1 MAESKVL
8 DDPEFLSG
16 PQTAAVQV
24 LEHVFEWEKSDRGVH
39 LEGAVVTL
47 GALAGK
53 ACQVAVLT
61 GIADNDPVYAG
72 LSVADVTAADGT
84 EYLFGDAIN
93 RPLVEST
100 YSVWSLVAGA
110 ANSLGATVPD
120 ITELFEH
127 AAASVGT
134 PEFGIPRFAE
144 GTYAEPPVT
153 YLPRW
158 EELLPII
165 RTSAPDPQQWPIV
178 FGIAIQQ
185 LFTIVG
191 KDFDLTTLTRIFMDS
206 AIAMSKLQTQ

>member
-1 MAESKVL
+1 MAESTVL
-8 DDPEFLSG
+8 DDPEFLAG
-16 PQTAAVQV
+16 PQTAAVAV
-24 LEHVFEWEKSDRGVH
+24 LERVFEWETSERGVH

-61 GIADNDPVYAG
+61 GIIEKDPVYKG
-72 LSVADVTAADGT
+72 MSVADVTAADGT
-84 EYLFGDAIN
+84 EYIFGDAIN

-120 ITELFEH
+120 VTELFQH

-134 PEFGIPRFAE
+134 AEFGIPRYAE
-144 GTYAEPPVT
+144 GTYAERPVT
-153 YLPRW
+153 YLPRFD
-158 EELLPII
+158 ELLPII
-165 RTSAPDPQQWPIV
+165 RASAPDAQQWPIV

-185 LFTIVG
+185 LFAIVG
-191 KDFDLTTLTRIFMDS
+191 KDFDLTVLTRIFMDA
-206 AIAMSKLQTQ
+206 AIAMSKLKTS